1 MIALKENNMVNN
13 KEIILTFDEI
23 AKYNE
28 KIKHKTS
35 MYYDIFNISS
45 LSKENIFKYINE
57 YKFPL
62 FKKSNENSV
71 LNNFNVN
78 AILNNRNLDKI
89 ENIKTIPKGII
100 IKRANLR
107 SFPTNS
113 HLYTTNNNF
122 DRFQQTELHVNTP
135 VLIIHVSKDNKWYF
149 IISFFYTGW
158 VEKDNVANAH
168 ESDFEYFINN
178 KSFGIIT
185 VPSVNIENTI
195 LDMSVKLPYLGETN
209 NKVKLFLPIKNNNG
223 FVDGKTI
230 ILDKKSVNIG
240 YLPFTK
246 ENEIKIAKK
255 YEGSKYSWGGL
266 DNGIDCSSF
275 ISNVYRTFG
284 FYFPRNTSNQSK
296 SVGKI
301 ISLDNKTESQKL
313 EIINNTEPSLL
324 FKPNHVML
332 YIGKCNGKHYII
344 HANEMTMSVAITELS
359 KDSEYLKKADKLVLV
374 K

>member
-1 MIALKENNMVNN
+1 MKENNMVNN
-13 KEIILTFDEI
+13 KEIILTSEEI
-23 AKYNE
+23 TKYNE
-28 KIKHKTS
+28 KIKNKTD

-45 LSKENIFKYINE
+45 LSKEKIFKYINE
-57 YKFPL
+57 YKFSL

-266 DNGIDCSSF
+266 DNGVDCSSF